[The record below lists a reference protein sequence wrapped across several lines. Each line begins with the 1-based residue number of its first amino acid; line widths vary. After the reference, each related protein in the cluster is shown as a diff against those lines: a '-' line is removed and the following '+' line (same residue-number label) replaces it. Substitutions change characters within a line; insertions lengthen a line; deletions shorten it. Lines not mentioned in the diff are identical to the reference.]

1 MRNEKK
7 IPGLD
12 ETLIEN
18 SKDNLF
24 IKNPISIPVPVPVPQ
39 SNQLLGTNIYNPSY
53 YPNYQYNPNIPRQ

>member
-24 IKNPISIPVPVPVPQ
+24 IKNPISIPEIDKTLIEK
-39 SNQLLGTNIYNPSY
+39 SKTSFFITD
-53 YPNYQYNPNIPRQ
+53 